1 MRRKS
6 DAVRN
11 GMTKEGNLW
20 PARGRW
26 KKWRDCLIYIYIN
39 RKGDKKMKMISFT
52 REIVLGKHI
61 YLHTPFLP
69 GGESSTT
76 ATPGSPLC
84 PCACSPQ
91 GGRMT

>member
-1 MRRKS
+1 
-6 DAVRN
+6 
-11 GMTKEGNLW
+11 
-20 PARGRW
+20 
-26 KKWRDCLIYIYIN
+26 
-39 RKGDKKMKMISFT
+39 MKMISFT

-61 YLHTPFLP
+61 YLHAPFLP